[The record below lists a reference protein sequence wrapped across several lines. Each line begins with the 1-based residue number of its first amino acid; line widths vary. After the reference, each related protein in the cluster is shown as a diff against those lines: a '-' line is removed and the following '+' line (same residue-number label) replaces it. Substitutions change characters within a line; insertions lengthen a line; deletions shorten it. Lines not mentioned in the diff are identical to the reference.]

1 MLQEDAKYNKMLNE
15 KEKEDIIEIQCQDC
29 HEDFEI
35 KYNEATDGDPMYCPF
50 CGADIEYD
58 QEDEDDEIDDDNY
71 GGTE

>member
-1 MLQEDAKYNKMLNE
+1 
-15 KEKEDIIEIQCQDC
+15 
-29 HEDFEI
+29 
-35 KYNEATDGDPMYCPF
+35 MYCPF